1 MPHQC
6 VHCSEIYADASKEL
20 LEGCSCGGRFFYY
33 IKQEKA
39 DKLKNSPLIE
49 LEEKDKKQVEKDVRE
64 MIGEED
70 EEVPIV
76 LDLESVRILE
86 PGKYEIDI
94 SRVFDTNR
102 PVVYKLQ
109 EGKYIIDLSSTIK
122 GSLKE
127 LKNKIR
133 KPVAKKRGKKKR

>member
-1 MPHQC
+1 
-6 VHCSEIYADASKEL
+6 
-20 LEGCSCGGRFFYY
+20 
-33 IKQEKA
+33 
-39 DKLKNSPLIE
+39 
-49 LEEKDKKQVEKDVRE
+49 